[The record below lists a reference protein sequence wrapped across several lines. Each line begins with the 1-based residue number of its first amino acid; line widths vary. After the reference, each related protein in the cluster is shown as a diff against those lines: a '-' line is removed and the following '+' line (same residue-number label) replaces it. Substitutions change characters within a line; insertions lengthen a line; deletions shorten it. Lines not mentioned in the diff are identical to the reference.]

1 MKKMNNKGFSL
12 VELIIVIAIM
22 AVLMGVLAPQLLRHV
37 ETSRLQSDLTAMSEV
52 DSATT
57 IAISSSEKIYKTL
70 TAGTTVTIKNGD
82 KLTSTNSDLEA
93 ELLKTIPN
101 EMKLTSKSCKDTTF
115 TLTIKY
121 DSNAKSYYTE
131 QDDTW
136 KELIAER

>member
-70 TAGTTVTIKNGD
+70 TAGTTVTIKNGA
-82 KLTSTNSDLEA
+82 KLTSTNKDLEA

-101 EMKLTSKSCKDTTF
+101 DMKLTSKSCKDTEF

-121 DSNAKSYYTE
+121 DSSAKSYYTE
-131 QDDTW
+131 QDATW
-136 KELIAER
+136 KKLIEER

>member
-57 IAISSSEKIYKTL
+57 IAISSSENIYKTL
-70 TAGTTVTIKNGD
+70 TAGTTVTIENGE

-101 EMKLTSKSCKDTTF
+101 EMKLTSKSCKEGTF
-115 TLTIKY
+115 ILTIKY

-131 QDDTW
+131 KDDTW
-136 KELIAER
+136 QDLIDNR